1 MSVTAQLLKVYQVE
15 KQIRSLQSRLKTAEG
30 FLGQQVKELTAV
42 EATKKALDTSLKTSS
57 AQAAEREGEVKRLDA
72 KLVALRE
79 RMENA
84 QNTKEYQALLT
95 ELNTYK
101 VEKEK
106 VEATLLALMQTV
118 ETAKKDADSLATKKA
133 EREQV
138 KSVAVKERDDRHAE
152 IEHRLTELKAE
163 LATYVVDVPKDTM
176 VMFQR
181 LLDIR
186 GEEAMGPIEIV
197 DRKRHEYNCGTCMM
211 AVPMESVSGLLSSG
225 KLTRCAS
232 CQCVLYITREDD
244 ERLRGGNKKGK
255 D

>member
-1 MSVTAQLLKVYQVE
+1 MSVTAQLLKVYQVD
-15 KQIRSLQSRLKTAEG
+15 KQIRSLQSRLKSAEG

-42 EATKKALDTSLKTSS
+42 EASSKAVETTAKTTA
-57 AQAAEREGEVKRLDA
+57 AQLAEREGEAKRLEG
-72 KLVALRE
+72 KMQALRG
-79 RMENA
+79 RMETV
-84 QNTKEYQALLT
+84 QNSKEYQALLT

-101 VEKEK
+101 GQKEA
-106 VEATLLALMQTV
+106 VEATLLTLMQSV
-118 ETAKKDADSLATKKA
+118 EANKKESETLATKKA

-138 KSVAVKERDDRHAE
+138 RSVAIKERDDRFKE
-152 IEHRLTELKAE
+152 IEGRLTELKAE
-163 LATYVVDVPKDTM
+163 LSSYIGDVPKDTM
-176 VMFQR
+176 QMFQR

-211 AVPMESVSGLLSSG
+211 AVPIESVNSLLSSG

-232 CQCVLYITREDD
+232 CQCVLYITRED
-244 ERLRGGNKKGK
+244 EEKLRGGGKKSK